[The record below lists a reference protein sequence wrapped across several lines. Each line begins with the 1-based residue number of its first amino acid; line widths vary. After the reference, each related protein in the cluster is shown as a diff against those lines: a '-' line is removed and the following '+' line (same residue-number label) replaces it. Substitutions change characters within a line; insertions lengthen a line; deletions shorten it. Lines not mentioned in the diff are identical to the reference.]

1 MATETN
7 IKKILVLQGP
17 NLNLLG
23 LLSKSSGGNLTLDKV
38 NRALRRK
45 ARELDVQLKIIQSQD
60 EVEASKVVQRQ
71 RNKIGGILLI
81 PGIWAVTG
89 HLLKETLQITN
100 TPLSVYHFHVKGAP
114 WSGEQGSIMGD
125 IAAVSSAG
133 DSVENLINFLGKFVT
148 TVLR

>member
-1 MATETN
+1 MATETD

-45 ARELDVQLKIIQSQD
+45 AGELGVDLKIIQTQD
-60 EVEASKVVQRQ
+60 EVVASQIIQRQ
-71 RNKIGGILLI
+71 RNKIHGILLI

-89 HLLKETLQITN
+89 HLLKETLQITR
-100 TPLSVYHFHVKGAP
+100 TPLSVYHFYLEGGP
-114 WSGEQGSIMGD
+114 WSDGQKTILSD
-125 IAAVSSAG
+125 IATASSSG
-133 DSVENLINFLGKFVT
+133 TEVENLIDFLGKFVT
-148 TVLR
+148 TALR